1 MSLRNATYLLLLA
14 VGYSANLS
22 AQTLESS
29 GFPGHFG
36 LKAGASVTRVAISG
50 GTETTVP
57 KNKIDFNLGLM
68 YRLRYNRL
76 VFQPEL
82 LFNLKG
88 GSYQIVRTAGR
99 ETVKNNFN
107 YLTVPVLFGYIPTEG
122 LTLQAGPAF
131 SYALNDPT
139 SGGPGT
145 RNDIGAVVGVHYDF
159 LDLLAQYSLHVRY
172 IHGFNNVTNVAGT
185 DFRNRELQVSIVY
198 NLYKKKK

>member
-1 MSLRNATYLLLLA
+1 LFLA
-14 VGYSANLS
+14 VGYSVTVS

-36 LKAGASVTRVAISG
+36 LKGGAAITRVAISG
-50 GTETTVP
+50 GTEPTVA
-57 KNKIDFNLGLM
+57 KNKIDFNLGAM
-68 YRLRYNRL
+68 YRLRYHRL

-88 GSYQIVRTAGR
+88 GTYQIIRTAGR

-107 YLTVPVLFGYIPTEG
+107 YLSVPILFGYVVTEG
-122 LTLQAGPAF
+122 LTVQAGPEF
-131 SYALNDPT
+131 SYALNNPAT
-139 SGGPGT
+139 GGPGT
-145 RNDIGAVVGVHYDF
+145 NTDLGAVVGVHYDF

-172 IHGFNNVTNVAGT
+172 IHGFNNVTNVAAT

-198 NLYKKKK
+198 NLYKKK

>member
-1 MSLRNATYLLLLA
+1 MSLRNTCFVLFAIS
-14 VGYSANLS
+14 YSATLS

-36 LKAGASVTRVAISG
+36 LKAGVAVTRVAISG
-50 GTETTVP
+50 GTETTIP
-57 KNKIDFNLGLM
+57 KNKIDFNLGVM
-68 YRLRYNRL
+68 YRLRYHRL

-88 GSYQIVRTAGR
+88 GTYQIVRTAGR
-99 ETVKNNFN
+99 ETIKNNFN

-122 LTLQAGPAF
+122 LTIQAGPAF
-131 SYALNDPT
+131 SYALNDPAT
-139 SGGPGT
+139 GGPGA
-145 RNDIGAVVGVHYDF
+145 RSDIGAVIGAHYDF

-172 IHGFNNVTNVAGT
+172 IHGFNNVTNVPGT

-198 NLYKKKK
+198 NLYKPKK

>member
-1 MSLRNATYLLLLA
+1 MSLRNTCLLLLA
-14 VGYSANLS
+14 VGCSATLS

-29 GFPGHFG
+29 GLPGHFG

-57 KNKIDFNLGLM
+57 KNKIDFNLGVM

-88 GSYQIVRTAGR
+88 GSYQIVKPAGR

-131 SYALNDPT
+131 SYALNNPA

-145 RNDIGAVVGVHYDF
+145 RSDIGAVVGAHYDF

-172 IHGFNNVTNVAGT
+172 IYGFNNVTNVAGT
-185 DFRNRELQVSIVY
+185 DFRNRELQVSVVY